1 MTEIYKT
8 DLVVIG
14 AGPTGL
20 FSVFEAGMLKIKC
33 HVIDSL
39 EVIGGQNIA
48 IIYGFGLILLA
59 VIMGFIYNYSCTRM
73 ENKMNKHEQ

>member
-8 DLVVIG
+8 DLVIIG

-33 HVIDSL
+33 HVNVMLKEIQT
-39 EVIGGQNIA
+39 VP
-48 IIYGFGLILLA
+48 FW
-59 VIMGFIYNYSCTRM
+59 
-73 ENKMNKHEQ
+73 